1 MSNTFC
7 VMPFYGAEYQQTGYT
22 SPCCLMTAHDINEV
36 REDMLNS
43 IQPDSC
49 SACWKLEEKGIKS
62 DRQYKNESY
71 DFYADIDIR
80 QVFTNCKNG
89 QFSPQIIKLYT
100 SNLCNS
106 ACVTCGPK
114 FSTHWQSIEGIPI
127 QLNSISNSVLDGID
141 FADIKML
148 SMLGGEPLYDKKI
161 FNILQRLLDNNNTD
175 CFISF
180 VTNGN
185 VKLTKQQTD
194 LLSKFKN
201 LDICVS
207 IDGIGPVYE
216 YMRYPLKWTDLESN
230 IKQFKQFAKYV
241 SVSYTLSNVNIL
253 YYDETVAWFK
263 ENDLPFNHNLVT
275 TPKYFNINA
284 LPEETKKQYPSLIP
298 LFRLHNDQDD
308 VLFKT
313 AIDEIA
319 RQDKLK
325 NTSAALSVPRFNG
338 LS

>member
-36 REDMLNS
+36 RANMLDGKK
-43 IQPDSC
+43 PDSC
-49 SACWKLEEKGIKS
+49 SACWKLEEQGIKS
-62 DRQYKNESY
+62 DRQIKNESY
-71 DFYADIDIR
+71 DFYTDIDIR
-80 QVFTNCKNG
+80 QVFNDCKNG
-89 QFSPQIIKLYT
+89 QFSPQIIKLYI

-106 ACVTCGPK
+106 ACVTCCPGA
-114 FSTHWQSIEGIPI
+114 STHWQSIEGIPI
-127 QLNSISNSVLDGID
+127 QLISMNNIILDKVD
-141 FADIKML
+141 FANLKIL
-148 SMLGGEPLYDKKI
+148 SILGGEPLYDKKI

-185 VKLTKQQTD
+185 VTLTRQQID
-194 LLSKFKN
+194 MLAKFKN

-207 IDGIGPVYE
+207 IDGIGSVYE
-216 YMRYPLKWTDLESN
+216 YMRYPLKWTDLKSN
-230 IKQFKQFAKYV
+230 IKQFRQFAKYV

-263 ENDLPFNHNLVT
+263 ENKLPFNHNLVT
-275 TPKYFNINA
+275 TPNYFNINA

-298 LFRLHNDQDD
+298 LFRLHNEQDD
-308 VLFKT
+308 VLYRT
-313 AIDEIA
+313 AIDEIV

-325 NTSAALSVPRFNG
+325 NTSATLSVPKFIN